1 MSILLLAALQ
11 LGPSPTLET
20 DAPSFA
26 LPLVQSRSGPVTL
39 GVCLGLQGR
48 LILPFGSLEDGYVD
62 VIGNVVFIEDHLD
75 YNDLFDVGLGLT
87 LEADILFRPPPPR
100 IGGPPWEDTP
110 AMGLY
115 VVLERDWFG
124 GESAEDGTGLRI
136 EPDDWEITSVLV
148 GFKAQGT
155 IEGPFYGDV
164 RVGLGW
170 VEYPSLEADLRPN
183 VGPGG
188 RGELFAESGGLV
200 MEGRMHF
207 GGRVG
212 PLGFLFGFG
221 GRFLDG
227 PDPGDDVRLDPNAM
241 WTLELELGAELNF

>member
-1 MSILLLAALQ
+1 MTILLLAALQ
-11 LGPSPTLET
+11 LGPSPTLESE
-20 DAPSFA
+20 PPPVA
-26 LPLVQSRSGPVTL
+26 LPLLQARSGPVTF
-39 GVCLGLQGR
+39 GVCLGVQGR
-48 LILPFGSLEDGYVD
+48 LVLPFGSLEDGYVD

-75 YNDLFDVGLGLT
+75 YNDLFDVGLGVT

-110 AMGLY
+110 AMGIF
-115 VVLERDWFG
+115 VAFERDWFA
-124 GESAEDGTGLRI
+124 GESAED
-136 EPDDWEITSVLV
+136 EPDDWEITSVIV

-164 RVGLGW
+164 RVGLGY
-170 VEYPSLEADLRPN
+170 VSYPSLEADLRPT

-188 RGELFAESGGLV
+188 RGELFAESGGLA

-207 GGRVG
+207 GARVG

-227 PDPGDDVRLDPNAM
+227 PNNGDDVRLDPNAM